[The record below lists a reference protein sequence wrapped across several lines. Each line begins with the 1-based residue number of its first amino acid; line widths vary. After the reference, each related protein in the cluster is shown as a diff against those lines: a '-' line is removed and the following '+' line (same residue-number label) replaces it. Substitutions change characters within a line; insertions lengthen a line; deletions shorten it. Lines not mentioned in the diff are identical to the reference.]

1 MEQKISDLKD
11 LHKDLINETLKVI
24 RQKWTLQNDI
34 MMKYVG
40 TIKWA
45 RKLKKCTNA
54 VVLIADNQIQNT
66 RNKISEYEKNQEEYR
81 IELNFNW
88 KDSSLEFK
96 TEVINM
102 IDQLKVNHKVGR
114 LMLKLAASNP
124 INY

>member
-1 MEQKISDLKD
+1 
-11 LHKDLINETLKVI
+11 
-24 RQKWTLQNDI
+24 

>member
-54 VVLIADNQIQNT
+54 VMLIADNQIQNT